1 MTDLN
6 QIPPVRLS
14 LTEELKHRMDSRP
27 DKYTLAWWEK
37 RFDELIQAY
46 RGACHSINL
55 AVANTRDNETK
66 LAKFGERIEQLER
79 ENINLKADIGEML
92 SEIAAMK
99 NRIER
104 MAVWAKTK
112 GLEL

>member
-37 RFDELIQAY
+37 RFDELIKAY
-46 RGACHSINL
+46 HGACHSINL
-55 AVANTRDNETK
+55 SVANGRDTDTRQRKSD
-66 LAKFGERIEQLER
+66 ERIEQLER
-79 ENINLKADIGEML
+79 ENMNLKADIGEML

-99 NRIER
+99 ERIEK
-104 MAVWAKTK
+104 MAQWAKTK
-112 GLEL
+112 GHEL

>member
-79 ENINLKADIGEML
+79 ENINLKADMGEL
-92 SEIAAMK
+92 RSIIESHSE
-99 NRIER
+99 RIEK
-104 MAVWAKTK
+104 MAQWAKTK
-112 GLEL
+112 GHEL